1 MKKKE
6 QPADMVKL
14 FKSFKNAVLDKNPT
28 YEQMVQDVRMMK
40 FKIRPINGDFSY
52 LNFGN
57 HRFVETLWKLGKMDD
72 FIEKNVMKINKKQ
85 ERAFFNYFDGLYR
98 HLQDSLNSIHLAE
111 LTPDPARNKKNVV
124 EMEIFKERGGKRRT
138 N

>member
-1 MKKKE
+1 
-6 QPADMVKL
+6 MVKL
-14 FKSFKNAVLDKNPT
+14 FRAFKSAVLDKHPT

-40 FKIRPINGDFSY
+40 FKVRPLNGDFSY

-57 HRFVETLWKLGKMDD
+57 PRFVETLWKLGKMDD

-98 HLQDSLNSIHLAE
+98 HLQDSLNSVHLSE
-111 LTPDPARNKKNVV
+111 LTPNPARNTKNVV
-124 EMEIFKERGGKRRT
+124 EMEIFKERGRGRT